1 MKLKDQKMKYEEKNK
16 EIQEKNLKELANINK
31 NLKIAQSATTQALEV
46 AENANRAK
54 TDFLANMS
62 HDIRTPMNAIVGM
75 TTLLQK
81 DCGNEEKV
89 KEYAKKIELSSKH
102 LLGIINDVLDMNK
115 IESGKT
121 TLNYTDFSIL
131 EFVEQI
137 YYRMPLSIHKPVDT
151 FSFG

>member
-1 MKLKDQKMKYEEKNK
+1 MKKKIKRFKK
-16 EIQEKNLKELANINK
+16 KNLKELANINK

-81 DCGNEEKV
+81 DCGNEEKS
-89 KEYAKKIELSSKH
+89 E
-102 LLGIINDVLDMNK
+102 GIC
-115 IESGKT
+115 
-121 TLNYTDFSIL
+121 
-131 EFVEQI
+131 
-137 YYRMPLSIHKPVDT
+137 
-151 FSFG
+151 

>member
-1 MKLKDQKMKYEEKNK
+1 MKYEEKNK

-81 DCGNEEKV
+81 IV
-89 KEYAKKIELSSKH
+89 VMKKK
-102 LLGIINDVLDMNK
+102 
-115 IESGKT
+115 
-121 TLNYTDFSIL
+121 
-131 EFVEQI
+131 
-137 YYRMPLSIHKPVDT
+137 
-151 FSFG
+151 